1 MKKETYLYMI
11 QSLKKRPSLAKGIIG
26 ANSIITKAIYIA
38 YPCLLGYLLVFDPGI
53 TFALDHFLESMFFKA
68 LLVPLGSFVI
78 LSALRKG
85 INAPRPYEVYETSP
99 LIPKNTKGKSFPS
112 RHVFSIFIIGMTFYY
127 CCPAPELGIVILI
140 LGIFLAILRVVSGVH
155 FIKDVVA
162 GALLGILMAELGFYL
177 F

>member
-1 MKKETYLYMI
+1 M
-11 QSLKKRPSLAKGIIG
+11 
-26 ANSIITKAIYIA
+26 
-38 YPCLLGYLLVFDPGI
+38 
-53 TFALDHFLESMFFKA
+53 
-68 LLVPLGSFVI
+68 PLGSFVI